1 MINLEKKLNKKV
13 PATPPSKKTCSC
25 AIPPLF
31 LIFQAPPSGG
41 GNQNLLP
48 KGGER
53 GRGPTYDRSVSILYT
68 FSFQSYQ

>member
-13 PATPPSKKTCSC
+13 PATPPPPPKKTHSC
-25 AIPPLF
+25 ATLPLF

-48 KGGER
+48 KGGR
-53 GRGPTYDRSVSILYT
+53 GDMIDLYI
-68 FSFQSYQ
+68 F